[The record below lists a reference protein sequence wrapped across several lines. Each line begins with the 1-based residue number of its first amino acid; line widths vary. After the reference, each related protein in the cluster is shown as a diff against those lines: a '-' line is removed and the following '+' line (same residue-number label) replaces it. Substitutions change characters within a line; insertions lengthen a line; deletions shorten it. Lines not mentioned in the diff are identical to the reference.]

1 MNIRK
6 QAQFNHKMDNFTHNF
21 VYIEIISLYT
31 TAKYTVLIQADKQ
44 NKKQL
49 VYLTFIYTYGVYY
62 VSLNVISCLY

>member
-21 VYIEIISLYT
+21 VYIEIISYYT
-31 TAKYTVLIQADKQ
+31 AVKYTVLIQASKQ

-49 VYLTFIYTYGVYY
+49 GYLMFIYIYGVYY
-62 VSLNVISCLY
+62 VSLNAISCLC